1 MLVFEAQPVLT
12 YQKKKIEP
20 FAPGNYF
27 QSQAGLKFLE
37 SSRKRSKTPIE
48 TIALEEIITNAS
60 SSKITETLT
69 TEDVEFA
76 DSCNTPTIEN
86 VDKEHVPD
94 EKHLKPRKIKLPA
107 CIKGGKPGVIPNIK
121 YIAREAD
128 ARRKVNTASTTVQTK
143 SNSKF
148 N

>member
-1 MLVFEAQPVLT
+1 V
-12 YQKKKIEP
+12 
-20 FAPGNYF
+20 
-27 QSQAGLKFLE
+27 KFLE
-37 SSRKRSKTPIE
+37 SSRKCSKTPIE
-48 TIALEEIITNAS
+48 TIALEEIIINAS

-69 TEDVEFA
+69 TEDV

-86 VDKEHVPD
+86 VEKEHLPD